1 MDRKL
6 KLLLAFC
13 FCLSLDA
20 QIVQQVVGN
29 GHVASSSGTV
39 ATPTFSPAAGTYSS
53 TQTVTISVSSPA
65 LAVICY
71 TTDGTTPTATTPG
84 TCSHGTT
91 YSTTVSVST
100 SQTLK
105 AIGTL
110 ALYTNSSVG
119 SAAYVISAGVTLV
132 GSGLAT
138 LVSCANGSTTC
149 SFSYTFTGGTGHTA
163 MIVPFYCANSPCG
176 NGPAATIS
184 AADSSNTW
192 TAHSC
197 AKGSTTGYQSAAF
210 TAPNVVGGSDTITMT
225 VTGAGISFYY
235 AAPFIVEVTGA
246 NATPVDTG
254 ACTASNGTSGSIS
267 LAPNTS
273 YTNANEIA
281 FGFIAGANTVTLT
294 GSFNLLASSGTT
306 IRFADLVHPS
316 SGATT
321 AITGTQTSG
330 SYGAVLIALTP

>member
-20 QIVQQVVGN
+20 QIVQQVVAN

-71 TTDGTTPTATTPG
+71 TTDGTTPTAVTAG

-91 YSTTVSVST
+91 YTTTVSVST

-110 ALYTNSSVG
+110 TSYTNSSVG

-163 MIVPFYCANSPCG
+163 MIVPFYCTSGACTASPF
-176 NGPAATIS
+176 TTVS
-184 AADSSNTW
+184 AADSNNTW
-192 TAHSC
+192 TTHTC
-197 AKGSTTGYQSAAF
+197 AQPSTTGYQSSAM
-210 TAPNVVGGSDTITMT
+210 TAPNVVGGSTTITFSR
-225 VTGAGISFYY
+225 TGSGTFNYVG
-235 AAPFIVEVTGA
+235 PFVVEVTGA

-254 ACTASNGTSGSIS
+254 ACTASNGTSGTIS

-281 FGFIAGANTVTLT
+281 FGFVAGANTVTLT
-294 GSFNLLASSGTT
+294 GSFSLLNSSGTT

-321 AITGTQTSG
+321 PISGTQTSG
-330 SYGAVLIALTP
+330 QYGAVLVALTP